1 LARHDVGPAFSF
13 SKSYSENSLMLD
25 LVLSAFGMLILCF
38 AFCMAGASLQKR
50 GGGTLT
56 FLALAVVT
64 SGGAAYM
71 LWIWDR
77 PILARI
83 LPFSNAI
90 ILGNW
95 LPVAA
100 AFFIGVC
107 LKTETI
113 AYLRRVFFATALGCL
128 CGFSLISPLLGD
140 APECGI
146 LDQSG
151 RIFEFQTTKQTCSA
165 ACAAGLLRL
174 HGIDATE
181 EELAALCLTR
191 SGTHWLGVFRGLKIK
206 TAGTEWDVIVEEV
219 TPNQL
224 TCSENLPGVLALT
237 FKPEAAEN
245 SMESGFGTEVGHT
258 VVCLGTSQKSKTLEV
273 FDPSPDYGFESWNDR
288 ILEDVQT
295 GILLRLVSRKGTLS
309 PLHGIDTN
317 RPSTWNHQRRA
328 SR

>member
-1 LARHDVGPAFSF
+1 
-13 SKSYSENSLMLD
+13 MLD

-295 GILLRLVSRKGTLS
+295 GILLRLVSRKGTPS

-317 RPSTWNHQRRA
+317 RPSTWNDRRMA
-328 SR
+328 SQ

>member
-1 LARHDVGPAFSF
+1 
-13 SKSYSENSLMLD
+13 MLD
-25 LVLSAFGMLILCF
+25 LVLSVIGMLILCF
-38 AFCMAGASLQKR
+38 TFCMAGAWLQKR
-50 GGGTLT
+50 GGRVLMVLS
-56 FLALAVVT
+56 LALVT
-64 SGGAAYM
+64 AGGAAYM

-83 LPFSNAI
+83 LPYSNAI
-90 ILGNW
+90 VLGNW

-107 LKTETI
+107 IQTQSI
-113 AYLRRVFFATALGCL
+113 AFVRRFVLATALGCL

-140 APECGI
+140 APECGV
-146 LDQSG
+146 LDRSG
-151 RIFEFQTTKQTCSA
+151 RIFEFQTTRQTCSA

-181 EELAALCLTR
+181 EELATLCLTR

-206 TAGTEWDVIVEEV
+206 TDGTEWDVIVEEV
-219 TPNQL
+219 TPKQL
-224 TCSENLPGVLALT
+224 THSENPPGVLALT
-237 FKPEAAEN
+237 FKPEAAEH
-245 SMESGFGTEVGHT
+245 SVESGFVTEVGHT
-258 VVCLGTSQKSKTLEV
+258 VVCLGTSTKSRTLEV

-288 ILEDVQT
+288 ILADVQT
-295 GILLRLVSRKGTLS
+295 GILLRLVSRKGTPS

-317 RPSTWNHQRRA
+317 RPSTWNDRRMA

>member
-1 LARHDVGPAFSF
+1 
-13 SKSYSENSLMLD
+13 MLD
-25 LVLSAFGMLILCF
+25 LVLSVLGMLVLCF
-38 AFCMAGASLQKR
+38 AFCMAGAWLQKR
-50 GGGTLT
+50 GGRILMV
-56 FLALAVVT
+56 LALALVT
-64 SGGAAYM
+64 AGGAAYM

-77 PILARI
+77 PVLARI
-83 LPFSNAI
+83 LPFSNVI
-90 ILGNW
+90 VLGNW

-107 LKTETI
+107 IQTQTI
-113 AYLRRVFFATALGCL
+113 AFLRRFVLATALGCL
-128 CGFSLISPLLGD
+128 SGFSLISPLLGD

-146 LDQSG
+146 LDHSG

-245 SMESGFGTEVGHT
+245 SVESGFGTAVGHT
-258 VVCLGTSQKSKTLEV
+258 VVCLGTSRISRTLEV
-273 FDPSPDYGFESWNDR
+273 FDPSPDYGFECWNER
-288 ILEDVQT
+288 VLADVQT
-295 GILLRLVSRKGTLS
+295 AILLRLVSRKGTTS

-317 RPSTWNHQRRA
+317 RPSTWNHQRIA

>member
-1 LARHDVGPAFSF
+1 
-13 SKSYSENSLMLD
+13 MLD

-50 GGGTLT
+50 GGGTHT

-64 SGGAAYM
+64 GGGAAYM

-107 LKTETI
+107 LKTDTI
-113 AYLRRVFFATALGCL
+113 AYLRRVFFAAALGCL

-146 LDQSG
+146 LDHSG

-181 EELAALCLTR
+181 EELATLCLTR

-219 TPNQL
+219 TPKQL
-224 TCSENLPGVLALT
+224 TCSENPPGVLALT
-237 FKPEAAEN
+237 FTPEAAEH
-245 SMESGFGTEVGHT
+245 SIESGFGTEVGHT
-258 VVCLGTSQKSKTLEV
+258 VVCLGTCQKSKTLEV

-288 ILEDVQT
+288 ILADVQT
-295 GILLRLVSRKGTLS
+295 GILLRLVSRIGTPS

-317 RPSTWNHQRRA
+317 RPSTWNERRMA